1 MKDKIE
7 ARLKKLENDTGLAVQ
22 KLAVLRAEVQD
33 TEQLIARMQGAQM
46 LCKELLQPEPVDQ
59 PAPADPPEFRNGE
72 HEPTLEEAQE
82 NGR

>member
-7 ARLKKLENDTGLAVQ
+7 ARMKKLGDDMGQAVQ

-33 TEQLIARMQGAQM
+33 TEQLISRMQGAQM
-46 LCKELLQPEPVDQ
+46 LCKELLQPEPIDNPG
-59 PAPADPPEFRNGE
+59 PAEPPPEVRNGE
-72 HEPTLEEAQE
+72 RPTLEEAQE